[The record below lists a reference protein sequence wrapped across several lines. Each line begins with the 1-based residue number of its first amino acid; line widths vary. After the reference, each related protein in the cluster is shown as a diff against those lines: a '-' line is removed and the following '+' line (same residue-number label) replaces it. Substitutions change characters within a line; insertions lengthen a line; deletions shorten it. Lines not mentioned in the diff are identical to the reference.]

1 MSIGIKLSDEKLK
14 EILYNHALWLKN
26 KNEGKRADFSPYILS
41 KKDLSGLDLSEANFY
56 NTALLNANF
65 ENTILRGANFKGA
78 KAEKAKF
85 SNCDL
90 SNADFSLA
98 DLEEADFE
106 NANIENT
113 VFIGAILKNTNFN
126 NTKNESKADFRNT
139 IKVENAL
146 SSQIEST
153 KKALSQSL
161 RNTADKI
168 IEINKITSCILKITA
183 SIIFLINILF
193 LIMVPFVLLNVSDME
208 FFYDLQIKLASLK
221 MLFGGF
227 SIVFYTLP
235 AIVMLIIATT
245 LLRHDQ
251 KVIKEIRYFSEMKHE
266 IELFSG
272 LLEASHHAANSF
284 KNPKEASKYV
294 EETFTLIRNKLLKVE
309 IVSHDES
316 KDNTESD
323 DNKNLD
329 IFNKLIDLLSKLTK
343 N

>member
-1 MSIGIKLSDEKLK
+1 MHIK
-14 EILYNHALWLKN
+14 NN
-26 KNEGKRADFSPYILS
+26 S
-41 KKDLSGLDLSEANFY
+41 KYYF
-56 NTALLNANF
+56 F
-65 ENTILRGANFKGA
+65 
-78 KAEKAKF
+78 
-85 SNCDL
+85 
-90 SNADFSLA
+90 
-98 DLEEADFE
+98 
-106 NANIENT
+106 
-113 VFIGAILKNTNFN
+113 
-126 NTKNESKADFRNT
+126 
-139 IKVENAL
+139 
-146 SSQIEST
+146 
-153 KKALSQSL
+153 
-161 RNTADKI
+161 
-168 IEINKITSCILKITA
+168 
-183 SIIFLINILF
+183 INILF
-193 LIMVPFVLLNVSDME
+193 LIMAPFILLNVSNMDL
-208 FFYDLQIKLASLK
+208 FYDLQIKLASLK
-221 MLFGGF
+221 ILFGGF

-294 EETFTLIRNKLLKVE
+294 EDTFTLIRNKLLKVE